1 MRGNRYPYINRA
13 PITLVTSALDYTG
26 SEALSKYPRLRA
38 YTEEILYTNHNKAGA
53 LARHH
58 PEPCITCPVLGAT

>member
-1 MRGNRYPYINRA
+1 MRGNRFPFINCT
-13 PITLVTSALDYTG
+13 PITLVTSAFDYT
-26 SEALSKYPRLRA
+26 EPKALSKYPGRA